1 MRARIALKLVGLVG
15 LAVVALAVSATA
27 GLLAL
32 NSLAKAGQG
41 IYDRGVVAV
50 STISDIALAV
60 EAQSALVGRAPSELN
75 LEVVTR
81 FKNDFDARGNDV
93 GKRLAALQ
101 RADLDP
107 TRQRLL
113 ADAEAARGA
122 FASEANKVFGFA
134 SSFAQEQAV
143 KALQGEFAPA
153 ETRMKQALARLVEQT
168 RTAAKYDADA
178 MQSSARVTGLL
189 LLGCAAVLGVGV
201 VLASLAIARSI
212 TRPLQQ
218 TVTVLEAVA
227 QGDFRKDLEVK
238 SHDEIGQM
246 ADALNTALAAI
257 RNALAEVSGAADHVA
272 AGARSVSTASE
283 DLSAGAHSQASALQE
298 TAASLEELAG
308 TARQNADSAR
318 QASQLSNAAR
328 EVAGTGGSVV
338 AEAMSAMSEI
348 ERASRKIGEITTLID
363 DIAFQTNLLA
373 LNAAVEAARAG
384 EQGRGFAV
392 VASEVRNLAQ
402 RAAVAVH
409 DIKRLIE
416 DSVQRTEAGSRL
428 VGRSGDTLQEIVT
441 SVHRVAD
448 IVRDIS
454 QASLEQT
461 KGVEQVNLAVAAMDG
476 VVQANTTQTGEL
488 ASTAQS
494 LAQRADELQSLVGR
508 FKLAH
513 LDEPAFVSST
523 ELAQLQSEVGFIGK
537 NRPRPVASD
546 SCVAASTSSPST
558 SM

>member
-1 MRARIALKLVGLVG
+1 MRAKIALKLVALVG

-32 NSLAKAGQG
+32 NSLARAGQG

-81 FKNDFDARGNDV
+81 FKTDFDARGADV
-93 GKRLAALQ
+93 GNRLAALQ
-101 RADLDP
+101 RAGLD
-107 TRQRLL
+107 TGRQRLL

-122 FASEANKVFGFA
+122 FGSEANKVFGFA

-153 ETRMKQALARLVEQT
+153 ESRMKQALSRLVEET
-168 RTAAKYDADA
+168 RAVAKRDADA
-178 MQSSARVTGLL
+178 MQSSARATGLL
-189 LLGCAAVLGVGV
+189 LLGCAAVLGAGV
-201 VLASLAIARSI
+201 VFGSLAIARSI
-212 TRPLQQ
+212 TRPLKQ
-218 TVTVLEAVA
+218 TVAVLEAVA
-227 QGDFRKDLEVK
+227 QGDFRQDLEVK

-257 RNALAEVSGAADHVA
+257 RGALAEVSGAADSVA
-272 AGARSVSTASE
+272 AGARQVSSASE
-283 DLSAGAHSQASALQE
+283 DLSAGAQSQASALEE

-318 QASQLSNAAR
+318 QASELSAVAR

-348 ERASRKIGEITTLID
+348 ETASRKISEITTLID

-402 RAAVAVH
+402 RAAAAVH
-409 DIKRLIE
+409 DIKGLIE
-416 DSVQRTEAGSRL
+416 DSVQRTAAGSRL
-428 VGRSGDTLQEIVT
+428 VGRSGDTLEEIVT

-448 IVRDIS
+448 IVLDIA
-454 QASLEQT
+454 QASKEQT
-461 KGVEQVNLAVAAMDG
+461 KGVEQVYLAVAAMDG
-476 VVQANTTQTGEL
+476 VVQANTTQTGAL

-494 LAQRADELQSLVGR
+494 LAERADELQSLVSR
-508 FKLAH
+508 FKLAQV
-513 LDEPAFVSST
+513 DEEVFVSSS
-523 ELAQLQSEVGFIGK
+523 ELAGLQSAVGFIGK
-537 NRPRPVASD
+537 NRPRPVASV
-546 SCVAASTSSPST
+546 S
-558 SM
+558 